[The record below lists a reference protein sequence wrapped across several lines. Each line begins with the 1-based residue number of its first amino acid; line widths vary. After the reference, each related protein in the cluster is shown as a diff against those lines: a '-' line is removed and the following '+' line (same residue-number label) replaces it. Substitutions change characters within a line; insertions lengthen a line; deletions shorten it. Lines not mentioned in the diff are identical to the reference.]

1 MSEYIPSRL
10 TAVRGCDMAIEV
22 RSYCNSDEAAIV
34 WRASD
39 RIPGCRG
46 FALQRQ
52 AISAAGKSVQ
62 TTLDT
67 YVAFAGGPKVAGGT
81 HKPSTVWPIQRF
93 LWRDYGVAGLTSV
106 RYRVVPMLGF
116 AGALTKAPDDQ
127 CSDWSQWSIVGT
139 GHTPGFEA
147 YFNRGVVAAQWL
159 TRRLAVPRDE
169 MHSKLADVIADPTS
183 SIRAFLG
190 GQDRVALLK
199 LLADAKADGSVLYL
213 ALYELNDPELVPAL
227 AALGANANLVL
238 ASGAFGPGK
247 PDENAAVRQQLRQTT
262 SVHVYDRLVTGN
274 HFAHNKFAVIC
285 DSSGRPQRV
294 WTGST
299 NWTETGLCTQANNAL
314 LISDPGLAAGYL
326 AYWHRLVAAG
336 NGYPR
341 SLAQADQQ
349 PLKATVGDVAVTAW
363 TTPVG
368 KLVDLADARARIKEA
383 TQGVLFLM
391 FIPGTA
397 GTLLN
402 DILALNDRDLFV
414 HGVINQDPG
423 GTKHPLIQIVQRGHV
438 LDANPDVI
446 LPAAISTPLA
456 SWQAELKQYSTAMI
470 HSKVVVVDPFG
481 SHPVVI
487 TGSHNLGPKASSKND
502 DNLVIVENAPG
513 LAAEYA
519 VNVLGIYDQYKWRYN
534 MLKESKPAAAPAPS
548 PVAAAPAATSGPAA
562 AAPAATSSPAA
573 ASSGSGPST
582 WSGLQDNDTWQDEFF
597 GEEKQRELHFW
608 FGDPPA
614 AANSPATEP
623 QALATA

>member
-1 MSEYIPSRL
+1 MP
-10 TAVRGCDMAIEV
+10 IEV
-22 RSYCNSDEAAIV
+22 RAYCNCDEASIV
-34 WRASD
+34 WRASE

-52 AISAAGKSVQ
+52 VISADG
-62 TTLDT
+62 TTHADT
-67 YVAFAGGPKVAGGT
+67 LETFVGFANEPPQPGGT
-81 HKPSTVWPIQRF
+81 HMPSTIWPIQRF
-93 LWRDYGVAGLTSV
+93 LWRDYEVAGFNRI
-106 RYRVVPMLGF
+106 RYRVVPMLGS
-116 AGALTKAPDDQ
+116 AGALQAAADDL
-127 CSDWSQWSIVGT
+127 CSDWSEWCVVGT
-139 GHTPGFEA
+139 GHTPGFDA

-159 TRRLAVPRDE
+159 TRRLAVPASEER
-169 MHSKLADVIADPTS
+169 SKLGEVIADPS
-183 SIRAFLG
+183 SAIRAFLG

-199 LLADAKADGSVLYL
+199 LLADAKANGSVLYL

-227 AALGANANLVL
+227 AALGGNANLVL

-247 PDENAAVRQQLRQTT
+247 PDENAQVRQQLKQTT
-262 SVHVYDRLVTGN
+262 QVHVYDRLVTGS

-285 DSSGRPQRV
+285 DPTGGPQQV

-314 LISDPGLAAGYL
+314 LISDPPLAAGYL
-326 AYWHRLVAAG
+326 AYWHRLVDAG
-336 NGYPR
+336 NGYPPQLV
-341 SLAQADQQ
+341 SADQQ
-349 PLKATVGDVAVTAW
+349 PLRTTVGDVPVTAW
-363 TTPVG
+363 TTPVAQ
-368 KLVDLADARARIKEA
+368 LVDLADARAHIQAA

-391 FIPGTA
+391 FIPGTT

-402 DILALNDRDLFV
+402 DILALNDRKLFV

-423 GTKHPLIQIVQRGHV
+423 GTQHPLIQIVQRGHV

-456 SWQAELKQYSTAMI
+456 SWQPELKQYSTAMI

-481 SHPVVI
+481 PHPVVI
-487 TGSHNLGPKASSKND
+487 TGSHNLGPKASAEND

-519 VNVLGIYDQYKWRYN
+519 VNVLGIYDQYKWRYD
-534 MLKESKPAAAPAPS
+534 MLVESHGAATSAVEASSSEPTVTSSPISAQAQAPTLAAAPA
-548 PVAAAPAATSGPAA
+548 VA
-562 AAPAATSSPAA
+562 
-573 ASSGSGPST
+573 GPST

-608 FGDPPA
+608 FGE
-614 AANSPATEP
+614 SPAVMD
-623 QALATA
+623 ASITASPTLMPA